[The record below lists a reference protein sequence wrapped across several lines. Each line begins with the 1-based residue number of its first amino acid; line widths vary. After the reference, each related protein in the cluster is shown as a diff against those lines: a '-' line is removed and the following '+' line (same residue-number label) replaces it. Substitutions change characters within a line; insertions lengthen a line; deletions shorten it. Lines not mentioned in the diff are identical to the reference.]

1 MMDLRS
7 INYKYY
13 LNKMFALLLVSIITI
28 VFGILLSSVLERSF
42 LVLNQTKLE
51 DKHTLRLFGEIF
63 LQGFLIIV
71 GSVILKY
78 IIRYIPYP
86 FNFYG
91 GFEYKKLREIES
103 NVLTSFILFSL
114 LITLQE
120 KLLYLCVN
128 RLKLIG

>member
-1 MMDLRS
+1 MDLRS